1 MLSALLYIIISGIEL
16 LSNCIKNCI
25 MKKLTIFSMCIFALF
40 SSCSKDENPETL
52 NTDQIERRTLT
63 PEEILLKEK
72 LASTAQIVRDVIL
85 TQPKVVKEV
94 SDLISLKKYRDDYI
108 YFKDLFR
115 TYKKGSDLQPTLF
128 ERTFNEIMER
138 KSNIEPFH
146 GLKEFL
152 VESDITLYCPYPV
165 EDYPVENQ
173 MPSCTSDPI
182 DNDQVNTGY
191 QIMSDGSYLEVDVD
205 EKYSEKYPVWIVMP
219 EDEDIETGTAAGTG
233 KGTVHQLRVGHVKCT
248 KQYDGIFS
256 GGSEFKFCLLGG
268 TITLSS
274 ATSFTS
280 LQSCNLTRSQIR
292 QGVWV
297 NFQYEL
303 DDDWYVSVDGT
314 TDEGAR
320 QFGLIEFDKNKTTF
334 TLTFEPK
341 VKIDKIEVSAGKVEL
356 KIESGEGWIKL
367 DNYLSRNTF
376 MMFNKFDMGQG
387 IKDYYRI
394 YSAGQVYWTL
404 PLIEY

>member
-233 KGTVHQLRVGHVKCT
+233 KGTVHQMRVGYARSSI
-248 KQYDGIFS
+248 QYDGFFS

-268 TITLSS
+268 TITSTS
-274 ATSFTS
+274 ATTFSG
-280 LQSCNLTRSQIR
+280 LQTCYLTRSQIR
-292 QGVWV
+292 QDTWV
-297 NFQYEL
+297 RFQYEL

-314 TDEGAR
+314 TDEGGR

-341 VKIDKIEVSAGKVEL
+341 VKIDKIELSAGKVEL
-356 KIESGEGWIKL
+356 KIESAEGWIKL
-367 DNYLSRNTF
+367 DNYMNRDNFIRLNNT
-376 MMFNKFDMGQG
+376 DMGNG
-387 IKDYYRI
+387 LKDGYRVFA
-394 YSAGQVYWTL
+394 AGGVKWTL
-404 PLIEY
+404 PVLEY